1 MSVGVVQAFQK
12 EDQRKVFIYTY
23 IFVYTYTHSYI
34 PTLPFQVAYDC
45 DVTYVANQ
53 ELGFDFLRD
62 NLAMSAENVVQ
73 QRPYSFCLVDE
84 VDSILVDEART
95 PLIISRKGKM
105 PNDKHISS
113 AQIAKE
119 LIKDKHYEVDLK
131 NQKVELTQAG
141 FKFCEQV
148 YNYLCVQISC
158 RRDNDDD
165 DDDDD
170 YIYKYIVSMYV
181 SMYVMQ
187 IVGKSLF
194 DLSDPWAFFIV
205 SALKAK
211 ELFTKDKEYIIK
223 DNELFI
229 VDSFTGRVMEGRR
242 FTDGIQQAIEAKEGM
257 QVSAETEVIGKALLL
272 TNQTNSY
279 Y

>member
-1 MSVGVVQAFQK
+1 
-12 EDQRKVFIYTY
+12 
-23 IFVYTYTHSYI
+23 
-34 PTLPFQVAYDC
+34 
-45 DVTYVANQ
+45 
-53 ELGFDFLRD
+53 
-62 NLAMSAENVVQ
+62 MSAENVVQ

-148 YNYLCVQISC
+148 YNCLCVQISS
-158 RRDNDDD
+158 RRDNNND

-181 SMYVMQ
+181 SMYVM
-187 IVGKSLF
+187 
-194 DLSDPWAFFIV
+194 
-205 SALKAK
+205 
-211 ELFTKDKEYIIK
+211 
-223 DNELFI
+223 
-229 VDSFTGRVMEGRR
+229 
-242 FTDGIQQAIEAKEGM
+242 
-257 QVSAETEVIGKALLL
+257 
-272 TNQTNSY
+272 
-279 Y
+279 